1 MRTRWRRSTTERPD
15 QGIRSDLTLGD
26 LRELSQIG
34 ADLACATLASAYR
47 WKIGISMVAAL
58 LSAAIGFVLL
68 WLGAF
73 MLTHGL
79 RLPDFEPD
87 VLFVAGF
94 AGFAGA
100 AAEIVRAR
108 RATREYVLAVNL
120 VARGGQIPRPEGK
133 K

>member
-1 MRTRWRRSTTERPD
+1 MPDADPDGGDPPPNDPTRESV
-15 QGIRSDLTLGD
+15 GDLTLGD

-87 VLFVAGF
+87 VLFVA
-94 AGFAGA
+94 
-100 AAEIVRAR
+100 
-108 RATREYVLAVNL
+108 
-120 VARGGQIPRPEGK
+120 
-133 K
+133 